1 MFQFANPAYLL
12 LTLAVPPLMWCWLRQ
27 RRNTLRHPSAELLTG
42 LPVGRA
48 RAARWSGAL
57 LRGAGLVLLAVALAG
72 PRWPDLR
79 TRIDT
84 EGIALVML
92 VDVSG
97 SMAEPDFEWQGQPV
111 SRLEAVKRVF
121 RLFVEGENGSDGTP
135 DGKAPRD
142 FEGRATDLIGLV
154 AFARRPETVCPLTLS
169 HSALLRLLDREQPRG
184 IPGESETNISDA
196 VALGLHRLYH
206 ASPGRKVL
214 VLLTDG
220 EHNVPGPE
228 SGWTPRQVAQ
238 IAASLHVPIYAIDAG
253 SDVPSSRESADRN
266 NGSPGESAI
275 SRTEIRREAVKT
287 LKNLAHIS
295 GGRYFK
301 AGDTATL
308 LKTCRAIDK
317 LERSEIQSF
326 QYRRYHEGYPWL
338 GLGAF
343 LLWSAALT
351 LEMTVWRRIPS
362 FVRGPWSVVRCQQSL
377 PRTTDHGQWTTDNH
391 VSSCVRSSR
400 AGLVPGAA
408 AGAGGARDL
417 EPPEAAAGAGTPGQ
431 RGDAGD
437 AAGGAVAALVAA
449 RGLFAAGFGLP
460 RGGGGR
466 AAVGA
471 RLGAV
476 RGAGTRPGNFARL

>member
-1 MFQFANPAYLL
+1 MLQFANPAYLL
-12 LTLAVPPLMWCWLRQ
+12 LTLAVPPLVWWWLRQ
-27 RRNTLRHPSAELLTG
+27 RRNALRHPFAELLAG
-42 LPVGRA
+42 LPAGRA
-48 RAARWSGAL
+48 RAARWGGAL

-79 TRIDT
+79 TRLDT

-121 RLFVEGENGSDGTP
+121 RLFVQGGSGPDGTP
-135 DGKAPRD
+135 DGKDGSA

-184 IPGESETNISDA
+184 IPGESETNVSDA

-206 ASPGRKVL
+206 AGPRRKVL

-238 IAASLHVPIYAIDAG
+238 IAASLHVPIYALDAG
-253 SDVPSSRESADRN
+253 SDAPLSRAPADRDG
-266 NGSPGESAI
+266 GSPGEGAVN
-275 SRTEIRREAVKT
+275 RAEVRREAVKT
-287 LKNLAHIS
+287 LRNLAHIS
-295 GGRYFK
+295 GGRYFR

-308 LKTCRAIDK
+308 LQTCRTIDK

-338 GLGAF
+338 GLGTL
-343 LLWSAALT
+343 LLWGTALA
-351 LEMTVWRRIPS
+351 LEMTVWRRIP
-362 FVRGPWSVVRCQQSL
+362 
-377 PRTTDHGQWTTDNH
+377 
-391 VSSCVRSSR
+391 
-400 AGLVPGAA
+400 
-408 AGAGGARDL
+408 
-417 EPPEAAAGAGTPGQ
+417 
-431 RGDAGD
+431 
-437 AAGGAVAALVAA
+437 
-449 RGLFAAGFGLP
+449 
-460 RGGGGR
+460 
-466 AAVGA
+466 
-471 RLGAV
+471 
-476 RGAGTRPGNFARL
+476 